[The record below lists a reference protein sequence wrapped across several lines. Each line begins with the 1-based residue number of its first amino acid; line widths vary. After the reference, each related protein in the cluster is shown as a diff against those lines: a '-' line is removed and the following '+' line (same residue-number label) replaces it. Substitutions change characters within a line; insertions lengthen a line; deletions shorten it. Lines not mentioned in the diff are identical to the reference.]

1 MQFNDLQAQHARYAL
16 DIERRMQSVFA
27 HARFI
32 MGPEVAEL
40 ESALAEFVAVPQ
52 CVTVGSGTQALEIA
66 LRALGVGPGD
76 EVITTT
82 FSWISSAEV
91 IALVGA
97 TPVFVDIEPRGFGLD
112 PQLLTRAITPRTKA
126 VLPVSLY
133 GQPPDLSAIAAIA
146 EAHGLD
152 VIEDGAQSF
161 GARQRGRR
169 SGALTRIGGTSFFP
183 SKPLGCYGDGGA
195 LFTSDAD
202 LAKRCRAIRTHG
214 SEDRKEHSVL
224 GMNAR
229 LDTLQAA
236 VLLAKLPHF
245 EAEVARRRQL
255 AARYSE
261 ALERYVTVPAALPET
276 EHVFAQYTL
285 RHPERDQLARALAEQ
300 GIPTQ
305 IHYARCLHQQPV
317 FAGLARGPLPEAE
330 RAAREVLSLP
340 LHASLSDAQQ
350 TRIIE
355 ATIAAVSGLAA
366 T

>member
-1 MQFNDLQAQHARYAL
+1 VQFNDLQAQHARYAV
-16 DIERRMQSVFA
+16 DIERRMQAVFA

-40 ESALAEFVAVPQ
+40 EGALAQFVGVPH

-76 EVITTT
+76 EVITTS

-112 PQLLTRAITPRTKA
+112 PQQLARAITKRTRAI
-126 VLPVSLY
+126 LPVSLY
-133 GQPPDLSAIAAIA
+133 GQPPDLSAINAIA
-146 EAHGLD
+146 QAHGLD

-161 GARQRGRR
+161 GATQRGRK
-169 SGALTRIGGTSFFP
+169 SCALTRIGCTSFFP

-195 LFTSDAD
+195 LFTRDAE
-202 LAKRCRAIRTHG
+202 LAQRCRAIRTHG
-214 SEDRKEHSVL
+214 SEDRKEHSMV

-245 EAEVARRRQL
+245 EAELARRRQL
-255 AARYSE
+255 AARYSA
-261 ALERYVTVPAALPET
+261 ALSQHVVVPAVLPET

-285 RHPERDQLARALAEQ
+285 RHRERGRLARALAEQ

-305 IHYARCLHQQPV
+305 IHYERCLHQQPV
-317 FAGLARGPLPEAE
+317 FAAAAGGPLPESE

-340 LHASLSDAQQ
+340 LHVGLSDAQQ
-350 TRIIE
+350 ARVIE
-355 ATIAAVSGLAA
+355 ATIAAVSAFAA